1 VKAWLKHAQPFVLA
15 LAVAAAF
22 AACDEQL
29 DAGLACPALC
39 PQRETTVRD
48 TTIFAIAI
56 DSSIAGFPAFGA
68 EPEFYLA
75 SLGDTL
81 ETRGVVRYD
90 SLPQTFR
97 YPNTVADST
106 ITSVDTGAVVK
117 LRLSANDTLA
127 GPVTVEVYDV
137 DLNGPDNDD
146 PTLATDAFVPER
158 LIGTRTFEAA
168 ELKDSIRVPIDP
180 DVLLNKILQPVPN
193 NRLRIGL
200 RVAPTGHAQ
209 LSMFASN
216 GGGPP
221 LLEFRPST
229 VDSAGLLTVGPGSKF
244 PAEPTIAANLTDYL
258 LVVKAPP
265 PPPAD
270 VLRVGGIPGR
280 RAYFRFDIPSDILD
294 SASVVR
300 ATLFLTQR
308 PSPFSVDATDSV
320 AIQQFAVTAG
330 PAVTDL
336 SKALLFLN
344 VSSTDTVKFAAADS
358 GLREFEM
365 IRLVRAWRST
375 SPERTPRAFALKT
388 ETEGHL
394 ARQAD
399 FFSTEAPLAVRPRL
413 RITYLPRP
421 PVGLP

>member
-1 VKAWLKHAQPFVLA
+1 VKAWLRHAQPFVLA

-48 TTIFAIAI
+48 TTIFAIAV

-68 EPEFYLA
+68 ELEFYLA

-81 ETRGVVRYD
+81 ETRAVVRYD
-90 SLPQTFR
+90 TLPNTFR

-106 ITSVDTGAVVK
+106 ITSIDTGAVVK

-137 DLNGPDNDD
+137 DLNGPDDDD

-180 DVLLNKILQPVPN
+180 GVLLNKILQPVPN
-193 NRLRIGL
+193 NRLRLGL
-200 RVAPTGHAQ
+200 RVTPTGHAQ

-216 GGGPP
+216 GGGAP

-229 VDSAGLLTVGPGSKF
+229 VDSVGLLTLGPRSKF
-244 PAEPTIAANLTDYL
+244 PAEPTIAADLADYL
-258 LVVKAPP
+258 LIVKTPP

-308 PSPFSVDATDSV
+308 PSPFSPDVTDSV

-365 IRLVRAWRST
+365 IKLVRAWRST
-375 SPERTPRAFALKT
+375 SAERTPRAFALKT

-394 ARQAD
+394 ARQVD

-413 RITYLPRP
+413 RITYLPQP